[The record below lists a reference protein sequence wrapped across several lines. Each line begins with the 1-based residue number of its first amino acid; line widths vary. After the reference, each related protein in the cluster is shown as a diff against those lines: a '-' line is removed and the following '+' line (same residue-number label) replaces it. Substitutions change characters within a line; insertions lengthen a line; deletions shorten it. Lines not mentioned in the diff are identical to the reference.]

1 MRPAA
6 EAPELDGVLVLD
18 KPPGMTSHDV
28 VGALRRLTGQRR
40 VGHTGTLDPAATGV
54 LPICLGQATRA
65 AEYLLA
71 QDKQYRAEVT
81 FGRATDS
88 HDAMGQVVA
97 RAGAEGLTAGDLEEA
112 LKGFRGVI
120 QQVPPMVSALK
131 VGGKRLYELARQGL
145 EVEREARQVTI
156 HRLQLLEFRPG
167 SEATAILDI
176 ACSKGTYIRSLA
188 RDLGETLGTG
198 AFLSSLRR
206 TRSGAFRLED
216 ARSLEEVV
224 EAAKQERV
232 GELLL
237 TLDAALSY
245 LPGLTVTETQAR
257 ALAQGRQ
264 PYEMG
269 LGFAGEGL
277 VRLSLPGGILVALA
291 APGRRG
297 LTTEK
302 VLRHNARF

>member
-6 EAPELDGVLVLD
+6 EASGLDGVLVLD

-40 VGHTGTLDPAATGV
+40 AGHTGTLDPAATGV

-71 QDKQYRAEVT
+71 QDKEYRAEVT

-88 HDAMGQVVA
+88 HDAMGQAVA

-112 LKGFRGVI
+112 LKCFRGVI

-216 ARSLEEVV
+216 ARSLEEVA

-264 PYEMG
+264 PFEMG